1 MGAWDYGPFE
11 NDGAMD
17 FFGELM
23 DTLPTEWTRLFTEA
37 MTEALTPD
45 YVENP
50 EMQEAI
56 SAASLLAS
64 RLDPTLDLPVHYRDK
79 WFAEPFEVTP
89 ELREL
94 AVRTFTRAFDERDNE
109 WFDLWDEADA
119 IPEVTK
125 ILRPY
130 QEALTRS
137 G

>member
-1 MGAWDYGPFE
+1 MGAWDFGPFE

-23 DTLPTEWTRLFTEA
+23 DSLPSEWTRLFTAA
-37 MTEALTPD
+37 MTEVD

-50 EMQEAI
+50 EMQGAI

-64 RLDPTLDLPVHYRDK
+64 RLDPTLDLPGYYRDR
-79 WFAEPFEVTP
+79 WFAERFEVTP

-94 AVRTFTRAFDERDNE
+94 AVRTFARAFDERDNE

-125 ILRPY
+125 LLTPY
-130 QEALTRS
+130 REALTRS